1 MLSLLLFFLH
11 RVFLPPFLFILFL
24 VLCLASFGKS
34 LGIRRLYVKT
44 LLKVFQVSAFDYE
57 IFIVIFLSNFENQ
70 FWGIFLLFSLQP
82 KLQMKPGQNKEE
94 ILEHFS
100 VSGKRMK
107 MKMGQTKKSNKM
119 DIWT

>member
-1 MLSLLLFFLH
+1 MSMLSLLLFFLH

-44 LLKVFQVSAFDYE
+44 LLKVFQVSTLNYI
-57 IFIVIFLSNFENQ
+57 IFIVFFSDCKINFS
-70 FWGIFLLFSLQP
+70 LFSLLP
-82 KLQMKPGQNKEE
+82 KSQMKPEPNKEE

-100 VSGKRMK
+100 ASGKNLK
-107 MKMGQTKKSNKM
+107 MKMGQIKKSNRM
-119 DIWT
+119 DI